1 MRFIFMAQSHVL
13 SVLIDKRSELM
24 GLIDVKRKE
33 LEQLNQGLVSI
44 DGTIKLFDPEFKA
57 SSVQAKTFRQ
67 RNQYFTKVE
76 IPRLI
81 MNYMRGTEGKLQSVI
96 LSHLLALKGLDDSK
110 AHDLNS
116 SISKALMLMLK
127 NGQIERTRTPSGNFW
142 KLS

>member
-1 MRFIFMAQSHVL
+1 
-13 SVLIDKRSELM
+13 
-24 GLIDVKRKE
+24 
-33 LEQLNQGLVSI
+33 
-44 DGTIKLFDPEFKA
+44 
-57 SSVQAKTFRQ
+57 
-67 RNQYFTKVE
+67 
-76 IPRLI
+76 

-116 SISKALMLMLK
+116 SISKALILMLK

>member
-1 MRFIFMAQSHVL
+1 MVQSHVM
-13 SVLIDKRSELM
+13 SALINKRSELM

-44 DGTIKLFDPEFKA
+44 DGTIRLFDPEFKA
-57 SSVQAKTFRQ
+57 SSVQAKAFRQ
-67 RNQYFTKVE
+67 RNQYFTKGE

-81 MNYMRGTEGKLQSVI
+81 MDYLRGTDGRLQSVI
-96 LSHLLALKGLDDSK
+96 LSHLLVLKGLDDSK

-127 NGQIERTRTPSGNFW
+127 HGHIERTRTTSGNFW
-142 KLS
+142 KLV